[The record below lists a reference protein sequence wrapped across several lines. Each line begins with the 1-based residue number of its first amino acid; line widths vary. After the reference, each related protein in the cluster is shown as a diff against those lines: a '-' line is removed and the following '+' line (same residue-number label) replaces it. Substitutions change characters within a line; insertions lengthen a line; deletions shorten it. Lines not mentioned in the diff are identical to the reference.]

1 MSPGTQILVARCI
14 KELRY
19 FGLIKNMADRAFV
32 GSFALVSKIVNDDFA
47 DKPGLSVSARSQKPA
62 KDPGEKK
69 QLSGN
74 LLNMKKLCV

>member
-19 FGLIKNMADRAFV
+19 FGLIKNTADRAFV
-32 GSFALVSKIVNDDFA
+32 LVSKIVNDDFA